1 MRSKITS
8 TEENKM
14 FDEQPTLKLLF
25 EQLGL
30 ASDEAS
36 IEQFAKAHQISNDV
50 LLNEAPFWNVS
61 QRDFISS
68 HWQKDDE
75 WAIVVDELNTLLTKK
90 S

>member
-1 MRSKITS
+1 
-8 TEENKM
+8 M

-30 ASDEAS
+30 ASDDAS
-36 IEQFAKAHQISNDV
+36 IGQFVKTHQISNDV
-50 LLNEAPFWNVS
+50 ILHQAPFWNAS
-61 QRDFISS
+61 QREFIGS

-75 WAIVVDELNTLLTKK
+75 WAIVVDELNALLTEK